1 MKLTAISKDS
11 ILEEKI
17 IVIPA
22 PVIVDGE
29 KE

>member
-1 MKLTAISKDS
+1 MKLIAISKDL
-11 ILEEKI
+11 ILEQKI

-29 KE
+29 EE